1 MKGEYHNFWTCCV
14 ACARVVP
21 VFETVWCKGLK
32 WKTVA
37 TTSLFCCDKELFIA
51 SCTLSLTDPIW
62 GIPAE
67 PSAGKE
73 APASSAGQQ
82 LWHPYVQERDCELLP
97 LDYFFCFVFQSV
109 SLCVSLSQSLSP
121 SLSLMNTRN
130 MHVNATSTGPGLVW
144 LIFLLT
150 NLSVSTVASL
160 FACHSQ
166 RKQSMLLSVLL
177 SVSLSILFSMHLLL
191 VLKYVVRCSCYACII
206 WCQSLPVSDICDRTN
221 LRHFFYQN
229 SRSSMFS
236 PLVLLFSSA
245 LSFCFLSF

>member
-1 MKGEYHNFWTCCV
+1 MTETDKQHTRQIWQQSFLLFFSPLFSSVYHFLLLLLIISRLPVCKHMSRMCVCSAELDIRMKFNSLMKGEYHNFWTSCV

-109 SLCVSLSQSLSP
+109 SLCVSVSVSVSISLS
-121 SLSLMNTRN
+121 
-130 MHVNATSTGPGLVW
+130 HEYKKH
-144 LIFLLT
+144 
-150 NLSVSTVASL
+150 
-160 FACHSQ
+160 ACE
-166 RKQSMLLSVLL
+166 
-177 SVSLSILFSMHLLL
+177 
-191 VLKYVVRCSCYACII
+191 CY
-206 WCQSLPVSDICDRTN
+206 LNR
-221 LRHFFYQN
+221 
-229 SRSSMFS
+229 SRSCLAHFS
-236 PLVLLFSSA
+236 PHKLECVDSG
-245 LSFCFLSF
+245 